1 MNLDLTLTAL
11 AHPVRREV
19 LAQLKH
25 GEVPV
30 NQLAIARKVS
40 GPALTRHLHVLEHAG
55 LITRSRNAQQRP
67 CRLRAEP
74 LRELDQ
80 WMAMYRGF
88 WAESFD
94 RLDEHLKA
102 IQDTSKNTPK
112 DKAKKR

>member
-1 MNLDLTLTAL
+1 MNLDATLTAL

-19 LAQLKH
+19 LAQLMH
-25 GEVPV
+25 GEAPV
-30 NQLAIARKVS
+30 NQLAVSRKIS
-40 GPALTRHLHVLEHAG
+40 WPALTKHLHMLERAG

-74 LRELDQ
+74 LHELDE
-80 WMAMYRGF
+80 WMASYRQF

-102 IQDTSKNTPK
+102 IQTKPK
-112 DKAKKR
+112 KKVRKR